1 MIFHHLPI
9 LDLLDGLSE
18 PTRERWMERFCI
30 MTAEGIGEDEAL
42 ELIKKWM
49 RGER

>member
-1 MIFHHLPI
+1 MIFHFLPL

-18 PTRERWMERFCI
+18 NTRERWMERFCI
-30 MTAEGIGEDEAL
+30 VTESGTTDSDAL